1 MLVHTLKPGGV
12 SGALVKGVGVLKGL
26 REAGEGVSRRQQVS
40 VRHQG
45 DSSVLSSDRA
55 SLVSSELHSRH
66 VFM

>member
-1 MLVHTLKPGGV
+1 MLR
-12 SGALVKGVGVLKGL
+12 KGVGVFEGSE
-26 REAGEGVSRRQQVS
+26 RGGGGGVSRSQQVS

>member
-1 MLVHTLKPGGV
+1 MGV
-12 SGALVKGVGVLKGL
+12 SRPQKTEGSERDGVGEGGGL
-26 REAGEGVSRRQQVS
+26 SRRQQVS